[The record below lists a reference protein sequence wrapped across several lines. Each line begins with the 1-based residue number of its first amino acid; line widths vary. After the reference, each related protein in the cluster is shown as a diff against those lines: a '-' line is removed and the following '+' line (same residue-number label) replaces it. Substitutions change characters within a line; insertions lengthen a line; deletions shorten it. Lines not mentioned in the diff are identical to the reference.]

1 METLRSPRDR
11 WQVRSSVSKRS
22 RGQDKTPDKVAD
34 GVRKNLFGSVESDPD
49 DDAVADHSS
58 SSEYYSQSS
67 SMDQSR
73 TSKRL
78 LFESPSQVH
87 IH

>member
-1 METLRSPRDR
+1 METVRSPRDR
-11 WQVRSSVSKRS
+11 LQVGSAVSKRR

-49 DDAVADHSS
+49 DDAVEDQCSS

-73 TSKRL
+73 ISKRL
-78 LFESPSQVH
+78 LFESPSQVNL
-87 IH
+87 